1 MAIDDFVEA
10 WDRHFRRL
18 VSVCVCLCVC
28 GSLAED
34 FLFVIVLL
42 FFLFFFLFF
51 VVVFRVGSRRFYGVI
66 NILAGR
72 VQQGSMTSTSIV
84 GDMDQCPMMIN
95 DHDVVLYVVTSI
107 VQIHPVRRV
116 CRSPVGTTL
125 GGLYRLG
132 TFIYTYLGDNGVLKF
147 K

>member
-1 MAIDDFVEA
+1 MCVAGGSSLVEN
-10 WDRHFRRL
+10 
-18 VSVCVCLCVC
+18 
-28 GSLAED
+28 
-34 FLFVIVLL
+34 FLSFCFCPF
-42 FFLFFFLFF
+42 FFLFFFPFFF

-107 VQIHPVRRV
+107 VQIHPVRRA

-132 TFIYTYLGDNGVLKF
+132 TLIYTYLGDNGVLKF

>member
-1 MAIDDFVEA
+1 MLLSSFFPIF
-10 WDRHFRRL
+10 
-18 VSVCVCLCVC
+18 
-28 GSLAED
+28 SL
-34 FLFVIVLL
+34 F
-42 FFLFFFLFF
+42 FF

-107 VQIHPVRRV
+107 VQIHPVRRA

-125 GGLYRLG
+125 GGLLYRLG
-132 TFIYTYLGDNGVLKF
+132 TFIYTYSGDNGVLKF